1 MLGDGRLRVDRLHCS
16 DRLGFVNECKTEPA
30 PGGNCIRL
38 IEYKQSPL
46 RTALPFAVGESLFI
60 KLGARLATWF
70 ALASLCAVLSGAQQT
85 TPPSSPEPSAPAAP
99 QVAPPQPATPGQDAP
114 SAQAPADKDKKGQA
128 QEKSS
133 DTTPAGTSKDRLFF
147 ALPNFL
153 SLENGGKVPPL
164 TTKEK
169 FAVVARGTFDPVQY
183 PWWGFLASISQANNS
198 EPAYGQGWEGY
209 GKRYAT
215 TAADSIVENFMAQA
229 IFPSMLHQDPRF
241 FQSGEGGFVRRSG
254 YAVSRIFVTRGDS
267 GRTQFNYSEVFGSA
281 TAAAISTFS
290 YHPRSTYVSTPT
302 NPHLFIPSDRTLE
315 NAAQVWGTQVGL
327 DTFTIFLKEFW
338 PDIHRKMSR
347 KPKVQTGSTTPTP
360 APAP

>member
-1 MLGDGRLRVDRLHCS
+1 M
-16 DRLGFVNECKTEPA
+16 
-30 PGGNCIRL
+30 
-38 IEYKQSPL
+38 
-46 RTALPFAVGESLFI
+46 GESLFI

-70 ALASLCAVLSGAQQT
+70 ALASLCTVLSGAQQT
-85 TPPSSPEPSAPAAP
+85 TPPPSQDPSAPATP
-99 QVAPPQPATPGQDAP
+99 QAATPQATAPSQNAP
-114 SAQAPADKDKKGQA
+114 SAQAPADQAPADKDRKGQVNGQQKTSGTA
-128 QEKSS
+128 PAGTPAP
-133 DTTPAGTSKDRLFF
+133 DAPPAGTSKDRLFF

-164 TTKEK
+164 TTKQK
-169 FAVVARGTFDPVQY
+169 FAVVARGTFDPVQF
-183 PWWGFLASISQANNS
+183 PWWGFLASISQAQNS

-241 FQSGEGGFVRRSG
+241 FQSGKGNFVRRSG

-267 GRTQFNYSEVFGSA
+267 GRTQFNYSEIFGSA

-290 YHPRSTYVSTPT
+290 YHPRSTFVSTPT

-315 NAAQVWGTQVGL
+315 NAASVWGTQVGL

-347 KPKVQTGSTTPTP
+347 KPKVPAGAAAATP
-360 APAP
+360 APTPGP